1 MAICTILVVNN
12 APGCG
17 NPIAQQFTGDCDTYI
32 VRLSSNS
39 NALGPFDVYLDG
51 NLIESGLSRDEMLNG
66 VVVTCGCPTPTPVP
80 SFTPTPSST
89 ATPTPTPSIT
99 PSSTPTGTPTG
110 TPTQTP
116 SPTPTLDNFQ
126 ILLLTQDGF
135 EILAQDGTSLSLQQE
150 VTAFLVSS
158 GDTACPQLTTLTQT
172 IYSNVSDWPL
182 VVRFWSDVTLSTPFN
197 GGNLVYRN
205 DVSCPGESCWT
216 IDSNGFTSNYEN
228 PC

>member
-51 NLIESGLSRDEMLNG
+51 NLIESGLTRTEMFNG

-135 EILAQDGTSLSLQQE
+135 EILAQDGTPLLAQQE
-150 VTAFLVSS
+150 VTIFLVSS
-158 GDTACPQLTTLTQT
+158 GDTFCDQNPVLLTQT
-172 IYSNVSDWPL
+172 IYASSNEWSTVLRFYSDSQL
-182 VVRFWSDVTLSTPFN
+182 ITPFN
-197 GGNLVYRN
+197 GGGLYYTN
-205 DVSCPGESCWT
+205 ESGGCGPCVV
-216 IDSNGFTSNYEN
+216 IDNNGFSTFQGN